1 MSKLSIKFSD
11 NSKKPIVIS
20 RVPLTWLQHAQN
32 HFNSGVST
40 WDNSVIVD
48 SCEEQLMFLCLFSH
62 VGMFDCQHSGLNVTA

>member
-1 MSKLSIKFSD
+1 MSQFSTKLSD

-48 SCEEQLMFLCLFSH
+48 DCEEQLMYLCIMSH
-62 VGMFDCQHSGLNVTA
+62 FGMFDTLTIVKI